1 MLNAY
6 YSEKDSLNLQMI
18 LGGFITLLE
27 DTSIYELEQ
36 TFKLNEVAKVP
47 KSESSLTNQTKDKT
61 LPGTVFQTTRFRFFS
76 IHIVLIRCS
85 LSLSLSR
92 RFEELVYG
100 CAELGLSP
108 VDEPEE
114 E

>member
-36 TFKLNEVAKVP
+36 TLRLNEGARVP
-47 KSESSLTNQTKDKT
+47 KSDSSLTNQTKDT
-61 LPGTVFQTTRFRFFS
+61 LPGTVFFNSKPFK
-76 IHIVLIRCS
+76 II
-85 LSLSLSR
+85 
-92 RFEELVYG
+92 
-100 CAELGLSP
+100 
-108 VDEPEE
+108 
-114 E
+114 